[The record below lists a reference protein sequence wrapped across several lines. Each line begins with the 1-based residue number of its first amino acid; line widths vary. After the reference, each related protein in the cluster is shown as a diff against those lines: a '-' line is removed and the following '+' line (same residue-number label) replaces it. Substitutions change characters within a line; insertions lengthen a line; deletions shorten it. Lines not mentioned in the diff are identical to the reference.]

1 MTTLCES
8 FWLVP
13 GLGHSAY
20 KKGARA
26 GATIYRSL
34 IRSVIDYG
42 AIAYDNASESQLAKL
57 DSIQYQALKIST
69 GAMVVTPLAT
79 LQVHCEEPP
88 LQLRRLKQQ
97 IQYAI
102 KVRSSTNHVAKSV
115 FIIGAGTV

>member
-1 MTTLCES
+1 M
-8 FWLVP
+8 
-13 GLGHSAY
+13 LGHKPEITVDNIA
-20 KKGARA
+20 
-26 GATIYRSL
+26 YRSL

-69 GAMVVTPLAT
+69 GAMVATPLAT
-79 LQVHCEEPP
+79 LQVQCEEPP

-115 FIIGAGTV
+115 FMEHWTQHYGKFTDRNQTVAKK